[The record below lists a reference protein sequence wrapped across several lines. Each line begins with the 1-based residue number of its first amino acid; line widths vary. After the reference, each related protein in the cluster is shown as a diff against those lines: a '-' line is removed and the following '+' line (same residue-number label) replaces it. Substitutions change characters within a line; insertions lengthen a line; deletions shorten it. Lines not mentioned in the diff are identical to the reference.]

1 MKKHTHDFVENYK
14 GSGAF
19 GWDRE
24 TDEGTIKFYLQKFS
38 DDTFIDILI
47 KKLSDDELE
56 DIYNL
61 MNTLIRKHLSETEY
75 HRHFLKDGT
84 HE

>member
-1 MKKHTHDFVENYK
+1 MAKHTHNFVETYN
-14 GSGAF
+14 GAGAF

-24 TDEGTIKFYLQKFS
+24 SDEDTIKFYLQKFS
-38 DDTFIDILI
+38 DDTFINLLI
-47 KKLSDDELE
+47 KKLADDELE

-61 MNTLIRKHLSETEY
+61 INTLIRKHLSEPEY

-84 HE
+84 H